1 MKMKRLLLFAF
12 LCGSLMTSCSED
24 MDDVVDDGVLTD
36 PENVEIED
44 FIYRGMDEIYL
55 YKSDIPELADDYF
68 DTEQDYYAYL
78 ADWDTP
84 ANLFYQGLVASQDR
98 FSFITD
104 DYIALENSFS
114 GISQTTGVDYRLYR
128 FSNSNDIFGIVRYI
142 IPGSNAE
149 GTAIKRGDLFT
160 EINGETLTVS
170 NYASLLASPS
180 VTFSLAEINDNTVAN
195 TGEEVTIANSEITEN
210 PVLIQDVLEVEGLKI
225 GYLMYNSFVADF
237 DIQLN
242 DAFAYFAAE
251 NIDELILDLRYNGGG
266 RVSSATAMASMIT
279 GSYTGEIFA
288 KKQWNEDYQNYFLAN
303 EPDELFNYFVDKIQG
318 GTDINKLNLSSL
330 YVIGTSSTASASELV
345 INGLKPYIDVYL
357 IGNTTTG
364 KSQASVTLY
373 DSPNFG
379 RTNANPDHKYAIQPL
394 VYESV
399 NANDIVV
406 PYDGIEP
413 DVEIEESLSNYGV
426 LGDPSEP
433 MLAAAI
439 NAITGKTSK
448 IQTRT
453 IQKEFNYQEFAESS
467 SLKPNYKR
475 MYIDELPSLNLGN

>member
-1 MKMKRLLLFAF
+1 M
-12 LCGSLMTSCSED
+12 
-24 MDDVVDDGVLTD
+24 
-36 PENVEIED
+36 
-44 FIYRGMDEIYL
+44 
-55 YKSDIPELADDYF
+55 
-68 DTEQDYYAYL
+68 
-78 ADWDTP
+78 
-84 ANLFYQGLVASQDR
+84 
-98 FSFITD
+98 
-104 DYIALENSFS
+104 
-114 GISQTTGVDYRLYR
+114 
-128 FSNSNDIFGIVRYI
+128 
-142 IPGSNAE
+142 
-149 GTAIKRGDLFT
+149 
-160 EINGETLTVS
+160 
-170 NYASLLASPS
+170 
-180 VTFSLAEINDNTVAN
+180 
-195 TGEEVTIANSEITEN
+195 
-210 PVLIQDVLEVEGLKI
+210 
-225 GYLMYNSFVADF
+225 
-237 DIQLN
+237 
-242 DAFAYFAAE
+242 
-251 NIDELILDLRYNGGG
+251 
-266 RVSSATAMASMIT
+266 
-279 GSYTGEIFA
+279 
-288 KKQWNEDYQNYFLAN
+288 
-303 EPDELFNYFVDKIQG
+303 
-318 GTDINKLNLSSL
+318 
-330 YVIGTSSTASASELV
+330 
-345 INGLKPYIDVYL
+345 YL

-453 IQKEFNYQEFAESS
+453 IQKEFNYQEFAESA